1 MAKSGFVALIG
12 RPNSGKS
19 TLLNRLLGEK
29 ISIVSDKPQT
39 TRHKILGILTR
50 EEGQIIFVDTPGIHK
65 PGFELNKRMM
75 QAVYDSLEGADLL
88 LLLVDAATSFG
99 QGDQFVLDL
108 IKRQKCP
115 ALLLLNK
122 TDKIAK
128 ENLLPIISRYSQEHS
143 FAEIVPLSALKGDN
157 VDLLLKIVLTQ
168 LPEGPAYYPGE
179 QYTDRPERFLAAE
192 IVREKL
198 LHHTQ
203 DELPYSSTVW
213 VTQFEDKEEVA
224 VIHCEIYVDKDS
236 HKKMVIGSRGAKLKQ
251 IGCEARPEIEQMLG
265 KRVYL
270 ELYVRVRPRWRDDP
284 RFLDSLSIEDLNT
297 QLRQPN

>member
-1 MAKSGFVALIG
+1 MKKSGFVALIG

-19 TLLNRLLGEK
+19 TLLNHLLGEK
-29 ISIVSDKPQT
+29 VSIVSDKPQT

-50 EEGQIIFVDTPGIHK
+50 GEGQIIFMDTPGIHK

-88 LLLVDAATSFG
+88 LLMVDASASFG

-108 IKRQKCP
+108 IKRQKNP

-122 TDKIAK
+122 TDKIPK
-128 ENLLPIISRYSQEHS
+128 ENLLPMISKYSQEHS
-143 FAEIVPLSALKGDN
+143 FVEIVPLSALKGDN
-157 VDLLLKIVLTQ
+157 IELLLDLVFKR
-168 LPEGPAYYPGE
+168 LPEGPAYYPEE

-198 LHHTQ
+198 LYHTQ

-213 VTQFEDKEEVA
+213 VTQFEDKGEVA
-224 VIHCEIYVDKDS
+224 VIHCEIYVEKDS

-251 IGCEARPEIEQMLG
+251 IGSEARPEIEQMLG
-265 KRVYL
+265 KRIFL
-270 ELYVRVRPRWRDDP
+270 ELYVRVRPKWRDDP
-284 RFLDSLSIEDLNT
+284 RFLDSLSIEDLN
-297 QLRQPN
+297 RQGGGLN